1 MNIINKISQS
11 IEMLRCNDP
20 LQIVTIVNA
29 PLENAQQNLQMRPL
43 AAFYNG
49 NYGIWEYP
57 GKNKL
62 DYFNEKSNFGIII
75 APKNREDLIVEA

>member
-1 MNIINKISQS
+1 MKDIIMTVINKISQS

-29 PLENAQQNLQMRPL
+29 PPENAQQNLQMRPL

-75 APKNREDLIVEA
+75 APKN

>member
-49 NYGIWEYP
+49 NCGIWEYP

-75 APKNREDLIVEA
+75 APKN

>member
-1 MNIINKISQS
+1 MNILNKISQS

-29 PLENAQQNLQMRPL
+29 PVENAQQNLQMRPL
-43 AAFYNG
+43 AALYDG
-49 NYGIWEYP
+49 NYGTLEYP

-62 DYFNEKSNFGIII
+62 NYFNDKFDFGIII
-75 APKNREDLIVEA
+75 ASKNWDDLIVEA